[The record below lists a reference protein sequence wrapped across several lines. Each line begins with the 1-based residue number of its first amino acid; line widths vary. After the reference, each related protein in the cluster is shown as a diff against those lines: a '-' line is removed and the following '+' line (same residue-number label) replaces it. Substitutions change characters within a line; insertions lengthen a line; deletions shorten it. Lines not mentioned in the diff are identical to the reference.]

1 MTRLHISDAQPS
13 LTENLHVSAFEPV
26 VTPRE
31 LKAALPLSQEAG
43 RTVLAAR
50 QSIRD
55 ILEGRDARLLVIAGP
70 CSIHDEAQALEYAGR
85 LAALRARL
93 HDRLEIVMRVYV
105 DKPRTT
111 VGWRGF
117 LSDPDLDGSHDFGR
131 GLRRTRELML
141 KVNELGLPVATEL
154 LDPFVPQYLFDLL
167 AWGCIGARTVE
178 SQTHRAM
185 ASAVS
190 APMGFK
196 NGTGGTVKL
205 AVDAIVAA
213 SRAHAFFTV
222 TDDGQACIVHTRG
235 NPDGHVVLRGGKP
248 GPNFDAASV
257 AHTEALMREAGLNPA
272 IVVDCSHANS
282 GGDHTRQRAVWRSV
296 LDQRAAGTSSLRGL
310 MLESHLNPGK
320 QTLPADLGQL
330 RYGVSVTDAC
340 LGWEE
345 TEALLEEAAERGG
358 A

>member
-1 MTRLHISDAQPS
+1 MTRLDISDTQPS
-13 LTENLHVSAFEPV
+13 RTENLHVSAFEPV

-31 LKAALPLSQEAG
+31 LKAEQPLSPAAE
-43 RTVLAAR
+43 RTVLRAR
-50 QSIRD
+50 EAIRD
-55 ILEGRDARLLVIAGP
+55 ILHGRDERLLVIAGP
-70 CSIHDEAQALEYAGR
+70 CSIHDEAQALEYARR
-85 LAALRARL
+85 LAAVRERL
-93 HDRLEIVMRVYV
+93 ADRLEIVMRVYV

-117 LSDPDLDGSHDFGR
+117 LTDPDLDGRFDFGR
-131 GLRRTRELML
+131 GLSRTRDLML
-141 KVNELGLPVATEL
+141 RVNELGLPVATEL

-205 AVDAIVAA
+205 AVDAVVAA
-213 SRAHAFFTV
+213 RQPHAFFTV

-248 GPNFDAASV
+248 GPNYGAESV
-257 AHTEALMREAGLNPA
+257 AQAEGLLREAGLNPA
-272 IVVDCSHANS
+272 LVVDCSHANS
-282 GGDHTRQRAVWRSV
+282 GGDHTKQPLVWQSV
-296 LDQRAAGTSSLRGL
+296 LAQRAAGAASLRGL
-310 MLESHLNPGK
+310 MIESHLNPGK
-320 QTLPADLGQL
+320 QTIPQDLTQL
-330 RYGVSVTDAC
+330 QYGVSVTDAC
-340 LGWEE
+340 LGWNE
-345 TEALLEEAAERGG
+345 TEGLLEAAAEGSR
-358 A
+358 